1 MIDWISVDDVLYR
14 WDGQEIVCET
24 GVGYSTRIEGN
35 HLDGLEINDGSDN
48 VSGRLFV
55 DFAAGTLAYEP
66 FDDQP
71 SEEVLHYSLDGNETE
86 VSLSQLPLMVALND
100 VLAVEDDADIWSSI
114 ANTSQYHVE
123 APGADVFHN
132 PSDYVEHT
140 ALLDDGDT
148 TLDLIL
154 QNIGDTAPVVA
165 GIPDLISVPA
175 DFDSACLNSG
185 LSDPLDSLHF
195 YNAGGNGEHS

>member
-66 FDDQP
+66 LDDQP

-100 VLAVEDDADIWSSI
+100 VLAVEDDLTGI
-114 ANTSQYHVE
+114 AV
-123 APGADVFHN
+123 D
-132 PSDYVEHT
+132 SDTLIGFMRFLFILGT
-140 ALLDDGDT
+140 AQEG
-148 TLDLIL
+148 LDL
-154 QNIGDTAPVVA
+154 GD
-165 GIPDLISVPA
+165 
-175 DFDSACLNSG
+175 
-185 LSDPLDSLHF
+185 
-195 YNAGGNGEHS
+195 